1 MVDPGTKSL
10 LEYGIPDTTT
20 GFLSSFVRPPVT
32 AQSFEL
38 RPQFIQFIPND
49 SFAGSSNDCP
59 VTHIDSFLEE
69 CDTMKLNGVT
79 DDAIRLR
86 LFPFSLRDR
95 AREWLGDEG
104 IGSFDTWDKLAKAFL
119 VKFLGQE
126 KTAKLRNELSTF
138 HQYNDESL
146 YEAWRRFKRLQ
157 RQCPHHGIPEWMLIQ
172 TFYNGLTHEF
182 RIYIDAASGTSI
194 MTKNPTDAKDLI
206 EKMAA
211 NDNYHPRGRNAIN
224 TGNKHDVDALTM
236 FTSSV
241 QALTHKV
248 NQLQAESPRPSMETC
263 QMCGLQGHTA
273 RECQPNY
280 DGMTIDQANA
290 FYTTTSTRPFDEG
303 WRNHQG
309 FSYKNTQAIAN
320 PPPPPAFQ
328 AIAPLNHHPMHQP
341 PPQYS
346 NLESIMETFAT
357 SQRQQQELISKL
369 FDLQAKQNEYFEN
382 SIQLLVAQN
391 KRIETHLS
399 QLSQQTKQC
408 NAIFVK
414 SDELFTGGL
423 EEKVCNVESRTEK
436 HEREGLKYVAPQAYE
451 ESMPFPKRLSK
462 AVLDKH
468 FGKYSE
474 TLKKVYATIPFSDL
488 VVQMPQFANFVKGIL
503 DHDHNDKKLESLVVK
518 DKCPDPLHDSLPP
531 KLHDPGSFTIPCMIN
546 ETYFDR
552 VLCDLGASVNLMPSS
567 LYEKLGL
574 KKLKPSP
581 ISLQMADRT
590 VRLPKGVVEDVLV
603 GIGELVFPV
612 DFVVVDMKED
622 LKISLIFGRPFLATS
637 QALID
642 VPKEQA

>member
-1 MVDPGTKSL
+1 MVDLGTKSL

-20 GFLSSFVRPPVT
+20 EFLSSIVRPPVT

-38 RPQFIQFIPND
+38 KPQFIQFISND

-59 VTHIDSFLEE
+59 VPHIDSFLEK

-79 DDAIRLR
+79 DDVIRLR

-95 AREWLGDEG
+95 AREWLQDEG

-138 HQYNDESL
+138 HQSNDESL
-146 YEAWRRFKRLQ
+146 FEAWRRFKRLQ

-172 TFYNGLTHEF
+172 TFYNGLAHEF
-182 RIYIDAASGTSI
+182 CIYIDAASGVSI

-211 NDNYHPRGRNAIN
+211 NDNYHPRGRNSIN
-224 TGNKHDVDALTM
+224 TRNKHDVDALTM
-236 FTSSV
+236 LTSSV

-263 QMCGLQGHTA
+263 HMCGLQGHNA

-280 DGMTIDQANA
+280 DGMTIEQANV

-303 WRNHQG
+303 WINHQG

-328 AIAPLNHHPMHQP
+328 AMAPFNHHPTHQP
-341 PPQYS
+341 PPQSS

-357 SQRQQQELISKL
+357 SQHQQQELISKQ
-369 FDLQAKQNEYFEN
+369 FELQEKQSEYFEN

-399 QLSQQTKQC
+399 QLSQQVSHLSTLQDQSKVQTKQC

-414 SDELFTGGL
+414 KDGLTTG
-423 EEKVCNVESRTEK
+423 
-436 HEREGLKYVAPQAYE
+436 
-451 ESMPFPKRLSK
+451 
-462 AVLDKH
+462 D
-468 FGKYSE
+468 
-474 TLKKVYATIPFSDL
+474 
-488 VVQMPQFANFVKGIL
+488 
-503 DHDHNDKKLESLVVK
+503 
-518 DKCPDPLHDSLPP
+518 
-531 KLHDPGSFTIPCMIN
+531 
-546 ETYFDR
+546 
-552 VLCDLGASVNLMPSS
+552 
-567 LYEKLGL
+567 
-574 KKLKPSP
+574 
-581 ISLQMADRT
+581 
-590 VRLPKGVVEDVLV
+590 
-603 GIGELVFPV
+603 
-612 DFVVVDMKED
+612 
-622 LKISLIFGRPFLATS
+622 
-637 QALID
+637 
-642 VPKEQA
+642 